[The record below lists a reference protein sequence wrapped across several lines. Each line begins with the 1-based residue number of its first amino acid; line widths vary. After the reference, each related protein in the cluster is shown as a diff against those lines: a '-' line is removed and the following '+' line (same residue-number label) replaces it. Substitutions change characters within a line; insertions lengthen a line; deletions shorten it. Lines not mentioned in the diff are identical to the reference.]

1 MFEEGKTGEMEFWP
15 YRKTAWQPLGGGEGT
30 HPTEPPAVATTENQP
45 RSPLLH
51 TVRGIVGKN
60 ETIVLI
66 AVLLLMLCDC
76 EDDTELLIAIALL
89 LGPMLF
95 GSR

>member
-1 MFEEGKTGEMEFWP
+1 MFDEGKPVESELWP
-15 YRKTAWQPLGGGEGT
+15 YRKTSWQPLNGGE
-30 HPTEPPAVATTENQP
+30 HPSQPSVQPVTADPP

-89 LGPMLF
+89 LGPMLL
-95 GSR
+95 GRR